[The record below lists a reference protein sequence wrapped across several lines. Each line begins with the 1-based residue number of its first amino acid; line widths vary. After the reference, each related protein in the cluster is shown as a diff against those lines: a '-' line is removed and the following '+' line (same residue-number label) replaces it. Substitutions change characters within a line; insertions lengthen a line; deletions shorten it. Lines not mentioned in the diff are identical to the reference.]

1 MVARVRVGHHRR
13 GDRGGT
19 LRAGPRGPDYMAEQ
33 DVTVIGNYA
42 GGWVLAEIDAYASG
56 LREQRLHFLGPRHRH
71 TQE

>member
-1 MVARVRVGHHRR
+1 
-13 GDRGGT
+13 
-19 LRAGPRGPDYMAEQ
+19 MAEQ